1 MVLGLVAGLPVFR
14 KALAAVDG
22 PSLGWL
28 EGDLALFSTV
38 RTDGFCHFP
47 GPETAGASVVPLVF
61 HCFAC
66 AVIENCT

>member
-47 GPETAGASVVPLVF
+47 GPIVPGASVPLVF
-61 HCFAC
+61 HCVAC
-66 AVIENCT
+66 AVKKLH